1 MLELV
6 QFIIGIISKAIP
18 TMIKDRK
25 AGQLNEIG
33 VELFLFY
40 VRVNEVL
47 MCGEQIVECLEVTLA
62 LNRGRLRTT
71 PGRRILGRSFPSMFA
86 SSPATYDALRW
97 PPDISADLCRS
108 LMVHHMRSWFRFCG
122 ASRQLSGN

>member
-47 MCGEQIVECLEVTLA
+47 M
-62 LNRGRLRTT
+62 
-71 PGRRILGRSFPSMFA
+71 
-86 SSPATYDALRW
+86 
-97 PPDISADLCRS
+97 
-108 LMVHHMRSWFRFCG
+108 
-122 ASRQLSGN
+122 